1 MIPLTVEEFFARS
14 GVTHYK
20 KGETILRGGDQP
32 QGVFYI
38 KKGYVRLYSLSK
50 EGEELTLIIFKPGDF
65 FPMIWA
71 INNTSNMYY
80 LESMTP
86 VEVYRAP
93 RDEFVSYIKGEPE
106 VLFEL
111 TGRILVRLGG
121 LLQRMEHL
129 AFGNAYDKV
138 ASILFICAERFG
150 TSSGKN
156 IVIPLPLT
164 HRDIASLLGITR
176 ETVSI
181 EIKKLAEKKIINY
194 KGKHIIVEDLARL
207 RQESSL
213 DD

>member
-106 VLFEL
+106 LKEFSAFFLVLVVVIIF
-111 TGRILVRLGG
+111 TF
-121 LLQRMEHL
+121 H
-129 AFGNAYDKV
+129 Y
-138 ASILFICAERFG
+138 
-150 TSSGKN
+150 GKK
-156 IVIPLPLT
+156 
-164 HRDIASLLGITR
+164 HRH
-176 ETVSI
+176 
-181 EIKKLAEKKIINY
+181 IKSKI
-194 KGKHIIVEDLARL
+194 GKHEKFYGVREK
-207 RQESSL
+207 
-213 DD
+213 